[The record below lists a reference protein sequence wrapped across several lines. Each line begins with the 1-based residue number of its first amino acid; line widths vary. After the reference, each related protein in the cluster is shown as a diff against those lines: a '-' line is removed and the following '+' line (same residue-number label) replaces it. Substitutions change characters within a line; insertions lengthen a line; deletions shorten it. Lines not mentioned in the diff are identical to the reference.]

1 MTMNRREIILKEIE
15 NQPENPL
22 NYYLLALED
31 RRESD
36 WVACIASLQL
46 LIQRF
51 PEYHPSYYVLAEI
64 HYQLDQIDEGTRI
77 AKKGM
82 EITKGLQLMK
92 AYHELVQLVEL
103 ND

>member
-22 NYYLLALED
+22 NYYLLALEE
-31 RRESD
+31 RREAD
-36 WVACIASLQL
+36 WVACIGSLQR

-51 PEYHPSYYVLAEI
+51 PDYHPSYYVLAEI
-64 HYQLDQIDEGTRI
+64 HYQLDEIEEGTRI
-77 AKKGM
+77 AKQGM

-92 AYHELVQLVEL
+92 AYHELAQLIEL